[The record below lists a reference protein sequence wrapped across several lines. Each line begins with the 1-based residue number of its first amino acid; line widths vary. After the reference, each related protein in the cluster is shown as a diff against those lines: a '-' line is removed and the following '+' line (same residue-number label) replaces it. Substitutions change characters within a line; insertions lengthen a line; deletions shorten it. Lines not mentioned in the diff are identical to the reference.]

1 MEKERTPCGSA
12 GRQRALTHTHRL
24 DGVNFWNKII
34 PLKGGGLL
42 KNSWVRLV
50 HGHAH
55 THTCT
60 QKRHTHI
67 CMYTKMQKYWDR
79 GVRRPPPCLLTVSP
93 TETTANIIHLS
104 LLVLCV
110 LPVSCGSSVSVSEAL
125 RAPQVSGCT
134 EGNSPPPT
142 LNSHQVSPRRTEVAQ
157 AIKRCSFQEDR
168 YSSVMSCLRALQGQG
183 KLWESQQDSSCRL
196 PSFLCVSEASLYLA
210 FRAVSALQLPY
221 MGVSLIP
228 HYTSDTLWVFDL
240 RVS

>member
-1 MEKERTPCGSA
+1 
-12 GRQRALTHTHRL
+12 
-24 DGVNFWNKII
+24 
-34 PLKGGGLL
+34 
-42 KNSWVRLV
+42 
-50 HGHAH
+50 
-55 THTCT
+55 
-60 QKRHTHI
+60 
-67 CMYTKMQKYWDR
+67 MQKYWDR
-79 GVRRPPPCLLTVSP
+79 GVRRRPPCLLTVSP
-93 TETTANIIHLS
+93 TETTANIMHLS
-104 LLVLCV
+104 LLVLRV
-110 LPVSCGSSVSVSEAL
+110 LPVSCGSSVSVSGAL

-142 LNSHQVSPRRTEVAQ
+142 LNSHQVSPRRTKVAR

-168 YSSVMSCLRALQGQG
+168 WMWCDVLSLRALQGQG
-183 KLWESQQDSSCRL
+183 KLWESQQDSSGRL

>member
-1 MEKERTPCGSA
+1 
-12 GRQRALTHTHRL
+12 
-24 DGVNFWNKII
+24 
-34 PLKGGGLL
+34 
-42 KNSWVRLV
+42 
-50 HGHAH
+50 
-55 THTCT
+55 
-60 QKRHTHI
+60 
-67 CMYTKMQKYWDR
+67 MQKYWDR
-79 GVRRPPPCLLTVSP
+79 GVRRRPPCLLTVSP

-104 LLVLCV
+104 LLVLRV
-110 LPVSCGSSVSVSEAL
+110 LPVSCGSSVSVSGAL
-125 RAPQVSGCT
+125 RAPRVSGCT

-142 LNSHQVSPRRTEVAQ
+142 LNSHQVSPRRTEVAR

-168 YSSVMSCLRALQGQG
+168 WMWCDVLSLRALQGQG
-183 KLWESQQDSSCRL
+183 KLWESQQDSSGRL